1 MLNLKNFHVRY
12 EHIQTHIEHT
22 QKPKYTQSDG
32 KITSILNSTENGDN
46 MIARL
51 FLISTLLFN

>member
-12 EHIQTHIEHT
+12 EHIQTHTKHT
-22 QKPKYTQSDG
+22 QKSKYTQSDG
-32 KITSILNSTENGDN
+32 KIISILNSTENGDD